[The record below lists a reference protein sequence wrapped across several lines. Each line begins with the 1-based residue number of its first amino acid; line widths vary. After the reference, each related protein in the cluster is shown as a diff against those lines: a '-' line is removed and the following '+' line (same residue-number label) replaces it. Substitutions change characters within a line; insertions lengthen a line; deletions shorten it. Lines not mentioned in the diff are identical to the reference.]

1 MLKFPIFEFIK
12 KLLLIL
18 FIPFVSFGQVCLKTD
33 INEKFKLINENNFI
47 DASASGLIINVGWDK
62 NKTINWL
69 KELSNKNSKLY
80 IPIDEKGL
88 LNWNSNLIIAPG
100 DNIFDDLN
108 DRVGKAACKIYSEIT
123 DSNVLV
129 LNCDFKLVERSN
141 LQYLEITTKTKTLW
155 NNQLLYSKQ
164 FLIKCNEKKIFMTLK
179 TLDSTTSIDEILHI
193 K

>member
-1 MLKFPIFEFIK
+1 MK

-18 FIPFVSFGQVCLKTD
+18 FIPFVSFGQVCLETD

-47 DASASGLIINVGWDK
+47 DAAASGLIINLGWDK

-69 KELSNKNSKLY
+69 KELSNNNSKLY
-80 IPIDEKGL
+80 IPIDEEGL
-88 LNWNSNLIIAPG
+88 LNWNSNLIITPG

-108 DRVGKAACKIYSEIT
+108 DTVGKAACEIYSEIT
-123 DSNVLV
+123 DSNILV
-129 LNCDFKLVERSN
+129 LNCDFKLIERSN

-179 TLDSTTSIDEILHI
+179 TSDSTISINEILHI
-193 K
+193 N

>member
-1 MLKFPIFEFIK
+1 MK
-12 KLLLIL
+12 KLIYL
-18 FIPFVSFGQVCLKTD
+18 FFISTVCFGQVCIETD
-33 INEKFKLINENNFI
+33 INEKFKHISEKNFL
-47 DASASGLIINVGWDK
+47 DVAASGLLINAGWDK

-69 KELSNKNSKLY
+69 KELSNNNSKLY